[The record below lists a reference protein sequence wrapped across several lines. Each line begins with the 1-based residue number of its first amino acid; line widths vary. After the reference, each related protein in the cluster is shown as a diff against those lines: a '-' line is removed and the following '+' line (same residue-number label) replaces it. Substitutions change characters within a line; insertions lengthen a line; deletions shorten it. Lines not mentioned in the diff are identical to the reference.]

1 MFSSKNTIDK
11 YLPLINELQNMVTG
25 LGLTDI
31 EIQKYVADRLAIHK
45 YLPLSANVLE
55 IGSRPAVSIF
65 VEQRKH
71 PSAKHI
77 VVDND
82 IGDRV
87 RLNNLI
93 NYNNYQLKVIPIEEF
108 VDIYSYNTVI
118 IEESEGDTAEL
129 LSDLPLNK
137 IEIIITSEMAENN
150 EAIEEV
156 SELLI
161 DKGFEKKDTIVENEG
176 TQQERVVDVFVKP
189 TDEVTTFEDNN
200 VIEPINEQV
209 ELLEDEIQSQEISAE
224 PTDIVLEKT
233 VETVL
238 ESETVIELKYDN
250 IIHNIPSIPMVNR
263 RVYGRRRPTMAMII

>member
-93 NYNNYQLKVIPIEEF
+93 NYNNYQLKVMPIEEF